1 MNKKYCHICGV
12 ELSETAN
19 FCNQCGAKVIDL
31 GGAAPIDQGVKQQ
44 EPKSSE
50 PKPDYN
56 FGEPAVDSQAPSTAQ
71 ENILEERKQGGCLST
86 FLILAMLANLG
97 FGILTLIMADD
108 FGELSLV
115 SALMNFAGFGFA
127 IAIWKWKKWG
137 VYGYIGV
144 IGITAFIN
152 LATGNYTAA
161 AQGIIPIVLLSLLVR
176 PVWGQME

>member
-1 MNKKYCHICGV
+1 M
-12 ELSETAN
+12 
-19 FCNQCGAKVIDL
+19 
-31 GGAAPIDQGVKQQ
+31 
-44 EPKSSE
+44 
-50 PKPDYN
+50 
-56 FGEPAVDSQAPSTAQ
+56 
-71 ENILEERKQGGCLST
+71 ST